1 MRDFAAA
8 SGVGI
13 VGTYCLRA
21 AQAGC
26 MQLPLNDPNAAR
38 AEAGRPGVVPTA
50 GARTRRNT
58 TLTYPFKMVFFC
70 ALVAMLSFGHTE

>member
-50 GARTRRNT
+50 GALDQAQHNQAQFKNAFFLGFWRRVRRRVQN
-58 TLTYPFKMVFFC
+58 
-70 ALVAMLSFGHTE
+70 